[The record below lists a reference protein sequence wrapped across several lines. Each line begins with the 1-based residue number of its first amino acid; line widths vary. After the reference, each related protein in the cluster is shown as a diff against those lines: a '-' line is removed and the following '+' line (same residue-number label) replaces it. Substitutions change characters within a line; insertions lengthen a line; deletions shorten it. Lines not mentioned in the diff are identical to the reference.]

1 MLNLLYIELYKIFH
15 QRKIYI
21 FYIIIMA
28 FSFLFVFVTKNLPSA
43 DGTTIPLLL
52 LQTVASLIIP
62 IFTIIF
68 QTDLFISEFRDGNM
82 KLLLTR
88 PISRPQLFFAKVLC
102 LLVLVGSLYLLTFIL
117 SYILGGTMIGFH
129 MVLDNEG
136 GWSMFFNDMF
146 QTSLMYLV
154 SVIPMLAF
162 GLLVGILA
170 MFIKSN
176 GTFITV
182 SIIAIFAM
190 SIVGDLFKKVQPY
203 MITTYF
209 TSTTKLLGDTYP
221 IEHGIWLG
229 WAVVLS
235 YILFSGWLCY
245 ALFLAK
251 DIEV

>member
-15 QRKIYI
+15 QRRIYV

-28 FSFLFVFVTKNLPSA
+28 FSFLFVYVTRNLPSA
-43 DGTTIPLLL
+43 DGTTIPLVL
-52 LQTVASLIIP
+52 LQTVVSIIIP

-82 KLLLTR
+82 KMLLTR
-88 PISRPQLFFAKVLC
+88 PISRSQLFFAKLLC
-102 LLVLVGSLYLLTFIL
+102 LLILIASLYLLTFLL
-117 SYILGGTMIGFH
+117 SYILGGTMLGFY
-129 MVLDNEG
+129 MILDNEG

-146 QTSLMYLV
+146 QTSLVYLV
-154 SVIPMLAF
+154 SVVPMLAF
-162 GLLVGILA
+162 GLLTGILA
-170 MFIKSN
+170 MFIRSN

-182 SIIAIFAM
+182 SIIGIFAM

-203 MITTYF
+203 LITSYF
-209 TSTTKLLGDTYP
+209 SASTKLIGETYP
-221 IEHGIWLG
+221 LQNEIWLG

-235 YILFSGWLCY
+235 YILFSAWLCY
-245 ALFLAK
+245 ALFLTK

>member
-15 QRKIYI
+15 QRRIYV
-21 FYIIIMA
+21 FYIIILT
-28 FSFLFVFVTKNLPSA
+28 FSFLFVYVTRNLPSA

-52 LQTVASLIIP
+52 LQTVVSLIIP

-82 KLLLTR
+82 KMLLTR
-88 PISRPQLFFAKVLC
+88 PISRKQLFFAKLSC
-102 LLVLVGSLYLLTFIL
+102 LLLLIASLYLFTFVL

-146 QTSLMYLV
+146 QTFLVYLV

-162 GLLVGILA
+162 GLLLGILA
-170 MFIKSN
+170 MFIRNN

-182 SIIAIFAM
+182 SIIGIFAM

-203 MITTYF
+203 MITSYF
-209 TSTTKLLGDTYP
+209 SASTKLIGETYP
-221 IEHGIWLG
+221 LQNEIWLS

-235 YILFSGWLCY
+235 YILFSAWLSY
-245 ALFLAK
+245 ALFLTK